1 MSKKTAW
8 VLGSIDGVRELEL
21 LKSIFLSQDIDLI
34 AVSPKDIRLIIDP
47 KRKKTLL
54 VKDEWLDLPAFV
66 LPSIT
71 EANNEQYFYIL
82 EFLESSGVRLFNSTK
97 ALNNCYDKFKTFLKL
112 SNSGLKLPKTL
123 LITSSTDVSTLIEEI
138 GLPIVIKPK
147 KGSKGIGVVLI
158 KTESELENQMEFITG
173 YAPEGEFIAQTFVP
187 GTNGEDIRVLVID
200 SEPVAC
206 MKRSSIDGFRS
217 NFSQGGKV
225 EAYPLNDQIRDI
237 TKKICHALD
246 LNIGGIDL
254 FEQGAGEYVLC
265 EVNSSPGFVGL
276 QQTQNFSIPEK
287 LVKYSLTLIE
297 DRV

>member
-21 LKSIFLSQDIDLI
+21 LKSVLLNQNIEL
-34 AVSPKDIRLIIDP
+34 VSVAPKDIKPIIDP
-47 KRKKTLL
+47 NKKRSIL

-71 EANNEQYFYIL
+71 EANTEQYFYLL
-82 EFLESSGVRLFNSTK
+82 EFLESRGVRLFNSTK
-97 ALNNCYDKFKTFLKL
+97 AMNYCYDKFKTFLKL
-112 SNSGLKLPKTL
+112 SNSGLNFPKTL
-123 LITSSTDVSTLIEEI
+123 LITPSTDVSTLIEEI

-158 KTESELENQMEFITG
+158 KTESELKNQMEFITC

-187 GTNGEDIRVLVID
+187 GTNGEDIRVLVVD

-225 EAYPLNDQIRDI
+225 EAYPVNDQIRDI
-237 TKKICHALD
+237 TKKICRALD

-276 QQTQNFSIPEK
+276 QQTQSFNIPEK
-287 LVKYSLTLIE
+287 LVKYALTLIE
-297 DRV
+297 D